1 MLRVLEQNRPF
12 AAAFVLYVSLFVFSH
27 VGYVRCF
34 RPCWLPRAMLA
45 LFVFLFSHAGCVYTD
60 VFKGFNYVALVL
72 INLLHYM
79 CCYRWLQS
87 LWFVRVMPGCNQ
99 LQGMAMYM

>member
-1 MLRVLEQNRPF
+1 MLAMCV
-12 AAAFVLYVSLFVFSH
+12 VFSH
-27 VGYVRCF
+27 VGILE
-34 RPCWLPRAMLA
+34 PCWLCL
-45 LFVFLFSHAGCVYTD
+45 FLFSHAGCVYTD

-72 INLLHYM
+72 INLVHYM